1 MKKLM
6 TAALAL
12 VFLSATVAVS
22 FAQETPKKDDSKTKK
37 KRGKKKTETPKKE
50 GS

>member
-12 VFLSATVAVS
+12 AFLSATVAVS
-22 FAQETPKKDDSKTKK
+22 FAQTPPKKEDKTKK
-37 KRGKKKTETPKKE
+37 KGKKKTETPKK
-50 GS
+50 